1 MSRADHAQPFRAVE
15 PRAPP
20 FELIQ
25 RCRSFQNESLPPRF
39 QALEA
44 LSFHRGPALTCRQ
57 GGTNRLRVDVA
68 HQFPNVL
75 ALPRAAATRRST
87 ASLTDGIYEDFRKI
101 ERHQLGVAQLNER
114 HTQVLKRMSLTFAR
128 ALAGLV
134 VVEAV
139 FLVVVSQDFSYPE
152 CAAAL
157 HKAAAATIVPYYQVT
172 QADVMQQAPADDTGI
187 AQLKDVVKFVLEEA
201 ARHGATQ
208 AAADASINQGLGV
221 TARLGEVETVEYQRD
236 RGLGVTVY
244 FGHRKGS
251 ASTADL
257 SMQAVRG
264 TVEKACTIARYT
276 AEDPFSGLV
285 DPEALARDIPD
296 LDLDHPWALA
306 PEQAIALAL
315 RCEAAGLAVDSR
327 ITNSEGS
334 SVNSQRHIGVYGNS
348 LGFLA
353 GTAGT
358 SHSISCSLIA
368 QHADEMQRDYWY
380 SSVRDS
386 TELDPPELIG
396 RRAGERAVA
405 RLGSRKLTTRK
416 APVAY
421 APDMARGLFR
431 HFIGAIRGASQYR
444 KASFLLDAAGKE
456 VFPAFLQM
464 QERPH
469 ILKGLASSPFDSE
482 GAATHDRDLVR
493 DGVLQGYVLG
503 SYSARKL
510 GLKTTGNAGGIHNLI
525 VAAPG
530 KALDAASFLARMQTG
545 LLVTEMMGQGVNGVT
560 GDYSRG
566 ASGFW
571 VEDGA
576 IAYPVH
582 EVTIAGN
589 LKDMY
594 KNIVA
599 IGNDVDVRGGIRT
612 GSVLIGEMTIAG
624 N

>member
-1 MSRADHAQPFRAVE
+1 MHALVGSVEGAGVDGTRVDGSRIP
-15 PRAPP
+15 
-20 FELIQ
+20 ELKNIV
-25 RCRSFQNESLPPRF
+25 SESL
-39 QALEA
+39 AMA
-44 LSFHRGPALTCRQ
+44 
-57 GGTNRLRVDVA
+57 
-68 HQFPNVL
+68 
-75 ALPRAAATRRST
+75 RS
-87 ASLTDGIYEDFRKI
+87 R
-101 ERHQLGVAQLNER
+101 
-114 HTQVLKRMSLTFAR
+114 
-128 ALAGLV
+128 
-134 VVEAV
+134 
-139 FLVVVSQDFSYPE
+139 
-152 CAAAL
+152 
-157 HKAAAATIVPYYQVT
+157 
-172 QADVMQQAPADDTGI
+172 
-187 AQLKDVVKFVLEEA
+187 
-201 ARHGATQ
+201 GATQ
-208 AAADASINQGLGV
+208 AEADVSLQKGLTTTV
-221 TARLGEVETVEYQRD
+221 RLGEVETVEYQRD

-257 SMQAVRG
+257 SMQAVRD

-276 AEDPFSGLV
+276 AEDPYSGLV
-285 DPEALARDIPD
+285 DPEALARDIPN
-296 LDLDHPWALA
+296 LDLDHPWALK
-306 PEQAIALAL
+306 PEEAIQLAL

-327 ITNSEGS
+327 VTNSEGA
-334 SVNSQRHIGVYGNS
+334 SVNTQRHIGVYGNS

-353 GTAGT
+353 GTSGT

-368 QHADEMQRDYWY
+368 QQADEMQRDYWY
-380 SSVRDS
+380 SSMRDS
-386 TELDPPELIG
+386 TELDSPEEIG

-416 APVAY
+416 APIAY
-421 APDMARGLFR
+421 SPDMARGLFR

-469 ILKGLASSPFDSE
+469 ILKGLASAPFDGE
-482 GAATHDRDLVR
+482 GAATHDRDLIR

-530 KALDAASFLARMQTG
+530 KALDMPSFLARMKTG

-571 VEDGA
+571 VEDGV
-576 IAYPVH
+576 ITYPVH
-582 EVTIAGN
+582 EITIAGN